1 MPTCPTVWPDTVT
14 QQDPAPG
21 TTDVTGPHVNL
32 LVSLGP
38 RPAAYVMPELVGLP
52 LAEAQSKLG
61 SAGLRLSKLSP
72 VPAPDSA
79 SGTVVGQTP
88 ARGQRIDSNST
99 IELQVAR
106 VAVASA
112 PVRFRACARIP
123 GSAMA
128 YAKIEIAPS
137 ILASNFAKLGEDV
150 RAVEQGGA
158 DVIHVDVM
166 DGHFV
171 PNISIGIPV
180 VASLHKATRLPLD
193 VHLMIER
200 PEDYI
205 EQFVRAGASRVLI
218 HQEATVHLDRALSMI
233 RELGAQAGAAIN
245 PATPVATLTD
255 VFDKV
260 DTVLVMSVNPGFG
273 GQKFIPGAVEKI
285 RQLNQWRARY
295 NGAFRIEVDGG
306 VDAENTAELA
316 QAGANTFVAGT
327 SIFHT
332 PDPAAAVRQIRK
344 LATDALSQRV

>member
-1 MPTCPTVWPDTVT
+1 MP
-14 QQDPAPG
+14 
-21 TTDVTGPHVNL
+21 
-32 LVSLGP
+32 
-38 RPAAYVMPELVGLP
+38 
-52 LAEAQSKLG
+52 
-61 SAGLRLSKLSP
+61 
-72 VPAPDSA
+72 
-79 SGTVVGQTP
+79 
-88 ARGQRIDSNST
+88 
-99 IELQVAR
+99 
-106 VAVASA
+106 
-112 PVRFRACARIP
+112 
-123 GSAMA
+123 

-137 ILASNFAKLGEDV
+137 ILASNFAKLGDDV
-150 RAVEQGGA
+150 RAVEEGGA

-171 PNISIGIPV
+171 PNISIGVPV

-200 PEDYI
+200 PEEYI
-205 EQFVRAGASRVLI
+205 ERFAKAGASRILI
-218 HQEATVHLDRALSMI
+218 HQEATVHLDRALTLI
-233 RELGAQAGAAIN
+233 RENGAQAGAAIN

-306 VDAENTAELA
+306 VDAENMAELA
-316 QAGANTFVAGT
+316 RAGANTFVAGT

-332 PDPAAAVRQIRK
+332 PDPAAAVRQLRK
-344 LATDALSQRV
+344 LATEALSQRV

>member
-1 MPTCPTVWPDTVT
+1 
-14 QQDPAPG
+14 
-21 TTDVTGPHVNL
+21 
-32 LVSLGP
+32 
-38 RPAAYVMPELVGLP
+38 
-52 LAEAQSKLG
+52 
-61 SAGLRLSKLSP
+61 
-72 VPAPDSA
+72 
-79 SGTVVGQTP
+79 
-88 ARGQRIDSNST
+88 
-99 IELQVAR
+99 
-106 VAVASA
+106 
-112 PVRFRACARIP
+112 
-123 GSAMA
+123 MA

-171 PNISIGIPV
+171 PNISIGVPV

-200 PEDYI
+200 PEEYI
-205 EQFVRAGASRVLI
+205 ERFVKAGANRILI
-218 HQEATVHLDRALSMI
+218 HQEATVHLDRALTMI
-233 RELGAQAGAAIN
+233 RELGAQPGVAIN

-273 GQKFIPGAVEKI
+273 GQKFIPGAIEKI

-295 NGAFRIEVDGG
+295 NGGFRIEVDGG

-344 LATDALSQRV
+344 LATEALSQRV